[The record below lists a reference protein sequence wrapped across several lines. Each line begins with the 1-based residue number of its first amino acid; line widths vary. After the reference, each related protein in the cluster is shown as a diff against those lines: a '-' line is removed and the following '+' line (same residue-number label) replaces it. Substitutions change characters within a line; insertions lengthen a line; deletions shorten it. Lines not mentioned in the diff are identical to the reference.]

1 VNGQAYGQSYYC
13 HPFTSPPF
21 LPRMVAEAGKAYK
34 RKPGR
39 FRKFA
44 SSQQSAVSTVSTVS
58 TQHSV
63 LSTQH
68 SMAVAE
74 IAEDFPSDFGIVARV
89 RRIGEV
95 DFALVTFACEE
106 DSIAVDGH
114 RERL

>member
-34 RKPGR
+34 REPGR
-39 FRKFA
+39 FRKFGEH
-44 SSQQSAVSTVSTVS
+44 SA
-58 TQHSV
+58 

-68 SMAVAE
+68 SMIVAE
-74 IAEDFPSDFGIVARV
+74 IAEDLPSDFRVVAEVRGI
-89 RRIGEV
+89 GKV
-95 DFALVTFACEE
+95 DFALVTFARQE
-106 DSIAVDGH
+106 DGVAVDGH